1 MTMGSTRKGRA
12 KAVLRKWKSPQ
23 EWKDA
28 LKRPPKSRAGG
39 KERGSEDRTSGPD
52 SRDNTGV
59 PTTSAPRSES
69 YQLEGKSRRYS
80 NAR

>member
-12 KAVLRKWKSPQ
+12 KVVLRKWKSPQ

-28 LKRPPKSRAGG
+28 LKRPPKSRVGG
-39 KERGSEDRTSGPD
+39 KERGSKDRTSGPD
-52 SRDNTGV
+52 SRDSTGV
-59 PTTSAPRSES
+59 PRTSAPQSES
-69 YQLEGKSRRYS
+69 YHLEGKSQRYS